1 MCDHSSAIYLVNR
14 EHIKV
19 CDVVLLSVFDSGSA
33 LLFINE
39 FTYIFIYKLALWKQ
53 INQSAYSDANGN
65 QSDAINLFHY

>member
-1 MCDHSSAIYLVNR
+1 MCDHSSASYLVNR

-53 INQSAYSDANGN
+53 INQSAYSDGN